1 MPHNV
6 LDNPPQERAVN
17 LANHPRKQS
26 QHSIYAKSVL
36 MSTIQQT
43 ATNAKQLAKGNEVE
57 PPNLA
62 HQVQP
67 PDAHVPKLYPTLD
80 GTDQRVA
87 AKGELKPRTR
97 FELEGISKDGVG
109 IALSDTPAS
118 SLPSSPR
125 M

>member
-6 LDNPPQERAVN
+6 LDNPPQERAIA

-26 QHSIYAKSVL
+26 QHSIYAKTVL
-36 MSTIQQT
+36 MSTIQQA
-43 ATNAKQLAKGNEVE
+43 ATNAKQLALGNEDE
-57 PPNLA
+57 PPNPA
-62 HQVQP
+62 QQVLP
-67 PDAHVPKLYPTLD
+67 PNAPVAKPYSTLD
-80 GTDQRVA
+80 GTDQRA
-87 AKGELKPRTR
+87 APKVELKPRAR

-109 IALSDTPAS
+109 IALSDTPAP

>member
-6 LDNPPQERAVN
+6 LDNPPNERAVS
-17 LANHPRKQS
+17 LANPSRKQS
-26 QHSIYAKSVL
+26 QHSIFAKSVL
-36 MSTIQQT
+36 MSTIQQA
-43 ATNAKQLAKGNEVE
+43 ATNAKQLATGKEVE
-57 PPNLA
+57 P

-67 PDAHVPKLYPTLD
+67 PDAPVSKLYPLLD
-80 GTDQRVA
+80 GSDQRA
-87 AKGELKPRTR
+87 AQKAELKPHAR

-109 IALSDTPAS
+109 VALSDTPAP